1 MYNTYKMEIQNN
13 EENIMNFV
21 YINQNVLNN
30 LLYISSSIFIF
41 YFIYDSGRYLKKYKT
56 LLITV
61 CSSIPLILCMR
72 YPIYMDESCIH
83 DLRQIPVIIGTLY
96 GGFPVGIIL
105 FTILLITRF
114 LFYGFNMLTV
124 IVYGIMFIITAFAS
138 AKFNTYNRKIKVAF
152 SMFLTFFLAI
162 FTTVIVLTL
171 SNFEVNNLYIIY
183 FIILPT
189 TLMLFIVYINEVIKD
204 AVCMRSKLIKMEKM
218 EIVSQLAASISHEV
232 RNPLTVVKGFTQL
245 LKTSNLTPESRD
257 KYIDHI
263 LEELNRAQ
271 EIIDDYLTFAKPAP
285 EKLDH
290 ISVEQELNRVIN
302 MIVPLCNMNTVHIT
316 KDFSNATIVGN
327 KQHFQQCFLNL
338 IKNGIEAMPN
348 GGTLNI
354 SSSISNNKVIIRIED
369 SGIGM
374 SQEQINRFGEPYFS
388 TKTKGTGL
396 GTMVAVKI
404 IETMQG
410 NLKIRSVMNKGTT
423 LTITFPKC
431 NTNASNNK

>member
-1 MYNTYKMEIQNN
+1 MYNTYEMEIQND
-13 EENIMNFV
+13 EANIMDFV

-30 LLYISSSIFIF
+30 LLYILSSIFVF
-41 YFIYDSGRYLKKYKT
+41 YFIYDSGRYLKKYKK
-56 LLITV
+56 LLIILCT
-61 CSSIPLILCMR
+61 SIPLILCMR

-105 FTILLITRF
+105 FTILLITRV

-124 IVYGIMFIITAFAS
+124 IVYGTMFIITAFAS
-138 AKFNTYNRKIKVAF
+138 TKFNTYNRKVKVAF
-152 SMFLTFFLAI
+152 AMFLTFFLAI

-171 SNFEVNNLYIIY
+171 SDFEVNNLYIIY
-183 FIILPT
+183 FILLPT
-189 TLMLFIVYINEVIKD
+189 TLMFFIVYFNEVLKD
-204 AVCMRSKLIKMEKM
+204 AVFMRSKLIKMEKM

-245 LKTSNLTPESRD
+245 LKTPNLTPESRD
-257 KYIDHI
+257 EYIEHI

-290 ISVEQELNRVIN
+290 ISIDQELNRAIN
-302 MIVPLCNMNTVHIT
+302 MILPLCNMNTIHIT
-316 KDFSNATIVGN
+316 KDFSKATIVGN

-338 IKNGIEAMPN
+338 IKNSIEAMPN

-354 SSSISNNKVIIRIED
+354 SSTISNNKVIIRIED

-388 TKTKGTGL
+388 TKSKGTGL

-404 IETMQG
+404 IETMHG
-410 NLKIRSVMNKGTT
+410 NLKIQSTVSKGTA
-423 LTITFPKC
+423 LTITFPKD
-431 NTNASNNK
+431 KHI

>member
-1 MYNTYKMEIQNN
+1 MD
-13 EENIMNFV
+13 FV
-21 YINQNVLNN
+21 YINHDVLNN
-30 LLYISSSIFIF
+30 LLYILSSIFIF
-41 YFIYDSGRYLKKYKT
+41 YFIYDNRRYLKKYKR
-56 LLITV
+56 LLIILCT
-61 CSSIPLILCMR
+61 SIPLILCMR

-105 FTILLITRF
+105 FTILLITRV

-124 IVYGIMFIITAFAS
+124 IVYGTMFIITAFAS
-138 AKFNTYNRKIKVAF
+138 TKFNTYNRKVKVAF
-152 SMFLTFFLAI
+152 AMFLTFFLAI

-171 SNFEVNNLYIIY
+171 SEFEVNNLYIIY
-183 FIILPT
+183 FILLPT
-189 TLMLFIVYINEVIKD
+189 TLMLFIVYFNEVLKD
-204 AVCMRSKLIKMEKM
+204 AVFMRSKLIKMEKM

-245 LKTSNLTPESRD
+245 LKTPNLSPESRD
-257 KYIDHI
+257 EYIEHI

-290 ISVEQELNRVIN
+290 ISIDQELNRAIN
-302 MIVPLCNMNTVHIT
+302 MILPLCNMNTIHIT
-316 KDFSNATIVGN
+316 KDFSKATIVGN

-338 IKNGIEAMPN
+338 IKNSIEAMPN

-354 SSSISNNKVIIRIED
+354 SSTISNNKVIIRIED

-388 TKTKGTGL
+388 TKSKGTGL

-404 IETMQG
+404 IETMHG
-410 NLKIRSVMNKGTT
+410 NLKIQSTVSKGTA
-423 LTITFPKC
+423 LTITFPKDK
-431 NTNASNNK
+431 NI

>member
-1 MYNTYKMEIQNN
+1 MYNIFEMEIQNN
-13 EENIMNFV
+13 GANIMNFV

-30 LLYISSSIFIF
+30 LLYILSSIFIF
-41 YFIYDSGRYLKKYKT
+41 YFIYDSGRNLKKYKT
-56 LLITV
+56 LLITL

-423 LTITFPKC
+423 LTITLPKY
-431 NTNASNNK
+431 NMNSSKNK

>member
-1 MYNTYKMEIQNN
+1 
-13 EENIMNFV
+13 MNFV

>member
-1 MYNTYKMEIQNN
+1 MYNTYEMEIQND
-13 EENIMNFV
+13 EANIMDFV

-30 LLYISSSIFIF
+30 LLYILSSIFIF
-41 YFIYDSGRYLKKYKT
+41 YFIYDNRRYLKKYKR
-56 LLITV
+56 LLIILCT
-61 CSSIPLILCMR
+61 SIPLILCMR

-105 FTILLITRF
+105 FTILLITRV

-124 IVYGIMFIITAFAS
+124 IVYGTMFIITAFAS
-138 AKFNTYNRKIKVAF
+138 TKFNAYNRKVKVAF
-152 SMFLTFFLAI
+152 AMFLTFFLAI

-171 SNFEVNNLYIIY
+171 SEFEVNNLYIIY
-183 FIILPT
+183 FILLPT
-189 TLMLFIVYINEVIKD
+189 TLMLFIVYFNEVLKD
-204 AVCMRSKLIKMEKM
+204 AVFMRSKLIKMEKM

-245 LKTSNLTPESRD
+245 LKTPNLSPESRD
-257 KYIDHI
+257 EYIEHI

-290 ISVEQELNRVIN
+290 ISIDQELNRAIN
-302 MIVPLCNMNTVHIT
+302 MILPLCNMNTIHIT
-316 KDFSNATIVGN
+316 KDFSKATIVGN

-338 IKNGIEAMPN
+338 IKNSIEAMPN

-354 SSSISNNKVIIRIED
+354 SSTISNNKVIIRIED

-388 TKTKGTGL
+388 TKSKGTGL

-404 IETMQG
+404 IETMHG
-410 NLKIRSVMNKGTT
+410 NLKIQSTVSKGTA
-423 LTITFPKC
+423 LTITFPKDK
-431 NTNASNNK
+431 NI

>member
-1 MYNTYKMEIQNN
+1 MYNTYEMEIQND
-13 EENIMNFV
+13 EANIMDFV

-30 LLYISSSIFIF
+30 LLYILSSIFIF
-41 YFIYDSGRYLKKYKT
+41 YFIYDNRRYLKKYKR
-56 LLITV
+56 LLIILCT
-61 CSSIPLILCMR
+61 SIPLILCMR

-105 FTILLITRF
+105 FTILLITRV

-124 IVYGIMFIITAFAS
+124 IVYGTMFIITAFAS
-138 AKFNTYNRKIKVAF
+138 TKFNRYNRKVKVAF
-152 SMFLTFFLAI
+152 AMFLTFFLAI

-171 SNFEVNNLYIIY
+171 SEFEVNNLYIIY
-183 FIILPT
+183 FILLPT
-189 TLMLFIVYINEVIKD
+189 TLMLFIVYFNEVLKD
-204 AVCMRSKLIKMEKM
+204 AVFMRSKLIKMEKM

-245 LKTSNLTPESRD
+245 LKTPNLSPESRD
-257 KYIDHI
+257 EYIEHI

-290 ISVEQELNRVIN
+290 ISIDQELNRAIN
-302 MIVPLCNMNTVHIT
+302 MILPLCNMNTIHIT
-316 KDFSNATIVGN
+316 KDFSKATIVGN

-338 IKNGIEAMPN
+338 IKNSIEAMPN

-354 SSSISNNKVIIRIED
+354 SSTISNNKVIIRIED

-388 TKTKGTGL
+388 TKSKGTGL

-404 IETMQG
+404 IETMHG
-410 NLKIRSVMNKGTT
+410 NLKIQSTVSKGTA
-423 LTITFPKC
+423 LTITFPKDK
-431 NTNASNNK
+431 NI

>member
-1 MYNTYKMEIQNN
+1 
-13 EENIMNFV
+13 
-21 YINQNVLNN
+21 
-30 LLYISSSIFIF
+30 
-41 YFIYDSGRYLKKYKT
+41 
-56 LLITV
+56 
-61 CSSIPLILCMR
+61 
-72 YPIYMDESCIH
+72 
-83 DLRQIPVIIGTLY
+83 DLRQIPVIVGTLY
-96 GGFPVGIIL
+96 GGFPVGITL
-105 FTILLITRF
+105 FAILLITRF
-114 LFYGFNMLTV
+114 SFYGFSMLTIV
-124 IVYGIMFIITAFAS
+124 VYGTMFIITAFAS
-138 AKFNTYNRKIKVAF
+138 AKFNTYNRKIKVAYA
-152 SMFLTFFLAI
+152 MFLTFFLAI

-171 SNFEVNNLYIIY
+171 SDFEVNNLYIIY

-189 TLMLFIVYINEVIKD
+189 VLMLFVVYFNEVLKD

-245 LKTSNLTPESRD
+245 LKTPNLTPESRD
-257 KYIDHI
+257 EYIKHI
-263 LEELNRAQ
+263 LEELHHAQ
-271 EIIDDYLTFAKPAP
+271 GIIDDYLTFAKPAS
-285 EKLDH
+285 EKLDE

-302 MIVPLCNMNTVHIT
+302 MILPLCNMNTIHIT
-316 KDFSNATIVGN
+316 KDFSTATIVGN

-338 IKNGIEAMPN
+338 LKNGIEAMPN

>member
-1 MYNTYKMEIQNN
+1 
-13 EENIMNFV
+13 
-21 YINQNVLNN
+21 
-30 LLYISSSIFIF
+30 
-41 YFIYDSGRYLKKYKT
+41 
-56 LLITV
+56 
-61 CSSIPLILCMR
+61 
-72 YPIYMDESCIH
+72 
-83 DLRQIPVIIGTLY
+83 
-96 GGFPVGIIL
+96 
-105 FTILLITRF
+105 
-114 LFYGFNMLTV
+114 
-124 IVYGIMFIITAFAS
+124 
-138 AKFNTYNRKIKVAF
+138 
-152 SMFLTFFLAI
+152 
-162 FTTVIVLTL
+162 
-171 SNFEVNNLYIIY
+171 

-189 TLMLFIVYINEVIKD
+189 ILMLFVVYFNEVLKD
-204 AVCMRSKLIKMEKM
+204 ALCMRSKLIKMEKM

-245 LKTSNLTPESRD
+245 LKTPNLTPESRD
-257 KYIDHI
+257 EYIKHI
-263 LEELNRAQ
+263 LEELHRAQ
-271 EIIDDYLTFAKPAP
+271 GIIDDYLTFAKPAS
-285 EKLDH
+285 EKLDE
-290 ISVEQELNRVIN
+290 ISIEQELNRVIN
-302 MIVPLCNMNTVHIT
+302 MILPLCNMNTIHIT
-316 KDFSNATIVGN
+316 KDFSTATIVGN

-410 NLKIRSVMNKGTT
+410 SLRIRSVVNKGTT

-431 NTNASNNK
+431 SQNSSDNK

>member
-30 LLYISSSIFIF
+30 LLYILSSIFIF
-41 YFIYDSGRYLKKYKT
+41 YFIYDNGRYIKKYKT
-56 LLITV
+56 LLITL

-138 AKFNTYNRKIKVAF
+138 SKFNTYNRKLKVAYA
-152 SMFLTFFLAI
+152 MFLTFFLAI

-171 SNFEVNNLYIIY
+171 SDFEVNNLYIIY

-204 AVCMRSKLIKMEKM
+204 AVSMRSKLIKMEKM

-245 LKTSNLTPESRD
+245 LKTPNLTPESRD
-257 KYIDHI
+257 EYIKHI

-302 MIVPLCNMNTVHIT
+302 MIFPLCNMNTIHIT
-316 KDFSNATIVGN
+316 
-327 KQHFQQCFLNL
+327 
-338 IKNGIEAMPN
+338 
-348 GGTLNI
+348 
-354 SSSISNNKVIIRIED
+354 
-369 SGIGM
+369 
-374 SQEQINRFGEPYFS
+374 
-388 TKTKGTGL
+388 
-396 GTMVAVKI
+396 
-404 IETMQG
+404 
-410 NLKIRSVMNKGTT
+410 
-423 LTITFPKC
+423 
-431 NTNASNNK
+431 

>member
-1 MYNTYKMEIQNN
+1 MYNTYEMEIQND
-13 EENIMNFV
+13 EANIMDFV

-30 LLYISSSIFIF
+30 LLYILSSIFIF
-41 YFIYDSGRYLKKYKT
+41 YFIYDNRRYLKKYKR
-56 LLITV
+56 LLIILCT
-61 CSSIPLILCMR
+61 SIPLILCMR

-105 FTILLITRF
+105 FTILLITRV

-124 IVYGIMFIITAFAS
+124 IVYGTMFIITAFAS
-138 AKFNTYNRKIKVAF
+138 TKFNTYNRKVKVAF
-152 SMFLTFFLAI
+152 AMFLTFFLAI

-171 SNFEVNNLYIIY
+171 SEFEVNNLYIIY
-183 FIILPT
+183 FILLPT
-189 TLMLFIVYINEVIKD
+189 TLMLFIVYFNEVLKD
-204 AVCMRSKLIKMEKM
+204 AVFMRSKLIKMEKM

-245 LKTSNLTPESRD
+245 LKTPNLSPESRD
-257 KYIDHI
+257 EYIEHI

-290 ISVEQELNRVIN
+290 ISIDQELNRAIN
-302 MIVPLCNMNTVHIT
+302 MILPLCNMNTIHIT
-316 KDFSNATIVGN
+316 KDFSKATIVGN

-338 IKNGIEAMPN
+338 IKNSIEAMPN

-354 SSSISNNKVIIRIED
+354 SSTISNNKVIIRIED

-388 TKTKGTGL
+388 TKSKGTGL

-404 IETMQG
+404 IETMHG
-410 NLKIRSVMNKGTT
+410 NLKIQSTVSKGTA
-423 LTITFPKC
+423 LTITFPKDK
-431 NTNASNNK
+431 NI

>member
-1 MYNTYKMEIQNN
+1 MYNTYEMEIQND
-13 EENIMNFV
+13 EANIMDFV
-21 YINQNVLNN
+21 YINHDVLNN
-30 LLYISSSIFIF
+30 LLYILSSIFIF
-41 YFIYDSGRYLKKYKT
+41 YFIYDNRRYLKKYKR
-56 LLITV
+56 LLIILCT
-61 CSSIPLILCMR
+61 SIPLILCMR

-105 FTILLITRF
+105 FTILLITRV

-124 IVYGIMFIITAFAS
+124 IVYGTMFIITAFAS
-138 AKFNTYNRKIKVAF
+138 TKFNTYNRKVKVAF
-152 SMFLTFFLAI
+152 AMFLTFFLAI

-171 SNFEVNNLYIIY
+171 SEFEVNNLYIIY
-183 FIILPT
+183 FILLPT
-189 TLMLFIVYINEVIKD
+189 TLMLFIVYFNEVLKD
-204 AVCMRSKLIKMEKM
+204 AVFMRSKLIKMEKM

-245 LKTSNLTPESRD
+245 LKTPNLSPESRD
-257 KYIDHI
+257 EYIEHI

-290 ISVEQELNRVIN
+290 ISIDQELNRAIN
-302 MIVPLCNMNTVHIT
+302 MILPLCNMNTIHIT
-316 KDFSNATIVGN
+316 KDFSKATIVGN

-338 IKNGIEAMPN
+338 IKNSIEAMPN

-354 SSSISNNKVIIRIED
+354 SSTISNNKVIIRIED

-388 TKTKGTGL
+388 TKSKGTGL

-404 IETMQG
+404 IETMHG
-410 NLKIRSVMNKGTT
+410 NLKIQSTVSKGTA
-423 LTITFPKC
+423 LTITFPKDK
-431 NTNASNNK
+431 NI